1 MTIMMSK
8 KHKKFSRTI
17 VKIAISNKKKSKVII
32 DQIWKTTFF
41 FYGVKTF
48 KEGESNTKRKETTC
62 LDKNF
67 RKKTTIILLKW
78 DWLNLT
84 SPYLG

>member
-1 MTIMMSK
+1 LE
-8 KHKKFSRTI
+8 
-17 VKIAISNKKKSKVII
+17 NNL
-32 DQIWKTTFF
+32 F

-67 RKKTTIILLKW
+67 HKKTTITLLKW